1 MREQREVWYGE
12 APRVRLRDG
21 EMCVCMYV
29 CMYVTTDMRAWCVRA
44 CVGSAC
50 DARCDGIPGAYD
62 DGVVCG
68 RSIVIVVVIVPLL
81 ESDGEPV
88 YADAT
93 EVAVWVIGYDA
104 GDRGWG

>member
-1 MREQREVWYGE
+1 MR
-12 APRVRLRDG
+12 
-21 EMCVCMYV
+21 
-29 CMYVTTDMRAWCVRA
+29 
-44 CVGSAC
+44 
-50 DARCDGIPGAYD
+50 DAMEIPGAYD

-81 ESDGEPV
+81 VSDGEPV